1 MASSSSVHAPTQ
13 SVIDAFFPVP
23 QLLAPS
29 SMGVDISD
37 SSIKWLVLE
46 QAPHGFRVAGFG
58 DTKLPEG
65 IVVGGTVRDVA
76 ALGAALA
83 PRVDAS
89 GGVRYAHAALPE
101 EAAYVFSMH
110 APQGSSRDQI
120 LKMIEFEF
128 EGRVPIKPSAA
139 VYDYDI
145 IDEHDAAEGIE
156 LAVTVFPKDLAESY
170 AAAFSVAGIELLSL
184 EIEARSIA
192 RAVSSGKSD
201 EPITLLVDF
210 GGTHTGFAVLK
221 RGIPIFTSTVE
232 VGGNAML
239 RGLADKLGISY
250 EEAQEL
256 NNEQGLTPQTPQAKQ
271 AAEVLTMTAAVLADE
286 VTRHYRFWDTRRDE
300 RGDRM
305 TPVAR
310 VLLVG
315 GNANLKGLGSYIAG
329 RVQAP
334 TERGN
339 VWLRVGTF
347 DEYIPPID
355 WRASLQFATAIGL
368 ALRGA

>member
-1 MASSSSVHAPTQ
+1 MAHASPARTESVVDT
-13 SVIDAFFPVP
+13 FFPVP
-23 QLLAPS
+23 HLLAPP

-46 QAPHGFRVAGFG
+46 QAPHGFRVARFG
-58 DTKLPEG
+58 DTKLPAG
-65 IVVGGTVRDVA
+65 IVVGGAVRDTA
-76 ALGAALA
+76 ALGVALA
-83 PRVDAS
+83 PLVEAS

-110 APQGSSRDQI
+110 APHGSTRDQI

-145 IDEHDAAEGIE
+145 IDEHDAAGIE

-170 AAAFSVAGIELLSL
+170 AAAFSASNIELLSL

-192 RAVSSGKSD
+192 RAVSTGKPD

-210 GGTHTGFAVLK
+210 GGTRTGFAVLK

-256 NNEQGLTPQTPQAKQ
+256 NNEEGLTPKTLKAKQ

-305 TPVAR
+305 TPVER

-347 DEYIPPID
+347 DEYVPPID

-368 ALRGA
+368 ALRGV